1 MKPLEDWRVNRGMTG
16 SFLCWKFKEKKAVLY
31 KQTFLMEG
39 TLFWMGFTWQE
50 EVHLSRTKHNSC
62 KQTLAL
68 GHLRPC
74 SDDEDRGLL

>member
-50 EVHLSRTKHNSC
+50 EVHLSSLQSRDFISMKY
-62 KQTLAL
+62 L
-68 GHLRPC
+68 GCRLRI
-74 SDDEDRGLL
+74 R

>member
-39 TLFWMGFTWQE
+39 TLFRPDFTGQE
-50 EVHLSRTKHNSC
+50 KVHLSRTEAQFL
-62 KQTLAL
+62 QTDFGFGTSETL
-68 GHLRPC
+68 LR
-74 SDDEDRGLL
+74 

>member
-39 TLFWMGFTWQE
+39 TLFWMGLLFGK
-50 EVHLSRTKHNSC
+50 SCSKKHQFFRVS
-62 KQTLAL
+62 LY
-68 GHLRPC
+68 
-74 SDDEDRGLL
+74 